1 MSQAQGEIFDIGY
14 RGYDGPR
21 EGRAR
26 AYKALWI
33 NGVRT
38 TLGIGRGWGSKVVP
52 VILFIAVIA
61 PALVIVLIASASGV
75 GDVWDPSGY
84 YSYISLILLLFA
96 AIVAPELLC
105 PDRRDRVLGLYM
117 VRPLTPADY
126 VAARWLAFLS
136 VTLPLVLAGQVVLF
150 VGLTLAAQD
159 PVQFMQDNW
168 LGAPRSLLA
177 GLVVAVFTTTVPLA
191 VSAFTPRR
199 AYAAALVIGVFLI
212 SLAVVGT
219 LTSTQ
224 TVDDACMQRGFQD
237 GEIVNATGEPC
248 EYEYLIG
255 DSAKWFALLSL
266 SEAPTFVNDRIFPGE
281 SNEGAA
287 RAVDE
292 HPAAIPIAWYVLLT
306 STFGL
311 ALWWRYRRISP

>member
-52 VILFIAVIA
+52 AVLFIAVIA

-117 VRPLTPADY
+117 VRPLAPADY

-150 VGLTLAAQD
+150 VGLTLAAPD

-224 TVDDACMQRGFQD
+224 TFDDACMQQVVQD
-237 GEIVNATGEPC
+237 GEFVNATEEPC
-248 EYEYLIG
+248 EYEYLVG

-266 SEAPTFVNDRIFPGE
+266 SEAPTFVNDRIFPGD